1 MLAPMSMAQSFFRRA
16 LLAAAM
22 IATVGSQTAFA
33 ADGPAADNGWF
44 DPQAASSSPSSPS
57 TAPAVPPPPA
67 ANGAPGDGSELPSL
81 APSPLL
87 QGRGSASGSASASS
101 APDPADRDP
110 RALTE
115 FRPTLDPYGTWV
127 QHPTYGTVWVPRA
140 DVVGPSFAPYVSS
153 GHWALDEDS
162 NWVWVSDYPF
172 GGVVFHYGRWVWIGG
187 TGWGWVPGYRYAP
200 AWVSWRV
207 PTGSYAYVG
216 WAPMGPDY
224 IWYNGYATSFWYG
237 VSTPW
242 VFCPSAYAF
251 HPHVHY
257 YVVRDRVLVTHLA
270 ANSRRYVPARANGVA
285 APQRQMFSSGP
296 SLAAARVPASA
307 APSHRLRATSSA
319 SLPSS
324 APPGRYVAP
333 AHTRAELESP
343 RFTPRGARPALEP
356 SRPRGEPRSFSPEP
370 RSRAMEPSF
379 PRPRSIEPSSPRPR
393 SFEPSS
399 PRPRSIEPSSPRS
412 FSPSPRSGGGG
423 GFRPSLPRGHR

>member
-1 MLAPMSMAQSFFRRA
+1 MLPPMSLVHSLLRRA
-16 LLAAAM
+16 LFSAALLATLGGQTALAAE
-22 IATVGSQTAFA
+22 
-33 ADGPAADNGWF
+33 GPAADSGWF
-44 DPQAASSSPSSPS
+44 DPQAQSSSAPNTS

-67 ANGAPGDGSELPSL
+67 GTPRPGDGSQLPSL

-87 QGRGSASGSASASS
+87 QDR
-101 APDPADRDP
+101 APTSQEAADPTDRDP
-110 RALTE
+110 RALTD
-115 FRPTLDPYGTWV
+115 FRPTLDPYGNWV

-200 AWVSWRV
+200 AWVQWRV

-224 IWYNGYATSFWYG
+224 IWYNGFAVSYWYG

-251 HPHVHY
+251 HSHVHY
-257 YVVRDRVLVTHLA
+257 YVVRDRVLVTRLA
-270 ANSRRYVPARANGVA
+270 ANTRRYVPARASAVA
-285 APQRQMFSSGP
+285 APQRQLVGGP

-307 APSHRLRATSSA
+307 TPSQRLRAVPRASSSGA
-319 SLPSS
+319 ARPE
-324 APPGRYVAP
+324 RYVAP
-333 AHTRAELESP
+333 ARTRSDLESP
-343 RFTPRGARPALEP
+343 RFTPRSARPALEP
-356 SRPRGEPRSFSPEP
+356 SRSRAAEPRAFSPEP
-370 RSRAMEPSF
+370 SAPRPRTVEPSA

-393 SFEPSS
+393 AVEPSS
-399 PRPRSIEPSSPRS
+399 PRPRTFEPSSPRS
-412 FSPSPRSGGGG
+412 VPAPRSGGSS